1 MEIPST
7 NLYLES
13 NQNHSFPYQAAD
25 GKGIDVSGSG
35 TIDTKSGDGG
45 STAESANKSGAMT
58 RTAPVVGFL
67 TLICLLTMGALL

>member
-1 MEIPST
+1 MRLPTT

-13 NQNHSFPYQAAD
+13 NQNTSFPYQAAS

-45 STAESANKSGAMT
+45 STASARSSGVKMSAI
-58 RTAPVVGFL
+58 PIVVSSL
-67 TLICLLTMGALL
+67 TFICLLMMGSL

>member
-1 MEIPST
+1 MKLPTT

-13 NQNHSFPYQAAD
+13 NKNTSFPYQAAS

-45 STAESANKSGAMT
+45 STASSKSGAKLG
-58 RTAPVVGFL
+58 AVPIVSSL
-67 TLICLLTMGALL
+67 TFVCLFMIGSLL

>member
-1 MEIPST
+1 MRLPTT

-13 NQNHSFPYQAAD
+13 NQNTSFPYQAAS

-45 STAESANKSGAMT
+45 STASARSSGVKMNAI
-58 RTAPVVGFL
+58 PIVSSL
-67 TLICLLTMGALL
+67 TFICLLMMGSL

>member
-1 MEIPST
+1 MSMPTT

-13 NQNHSFPYQAAD
+13 NKNTTFPYQAAS

-45 STAESANKSGAMT
+45 STASSVRQSGAVMNT
-58 RTAPVVGFL
+58 VPFMSSL
-67 TLICLLTMGALL
+67 ILICLLMMGSLL